1 MKLRYLVVDTDA
13 QLLRTRR
20 CEIESLWQGRR
31 RAHDL
36 GCEQLHELKLVS
48 VLCDAQ
54 LLPQKIYL
62 LRLPLCDGR
71 FTRANYR
78 TLRTFSR
85 PGLVTARELF
95 LHHIE
100 GWPHDFFV
108 QLAVALDVPRAHL
121 DVPLGIGGPLMMA
134 AALRLPPTKAI
145 RYLR

>member
-1 MKLRYLVVDTDA
+1 MKLRYLVVDHFG

-20 CEIESLWQGRR
+20 AAIEALWQGRR

-36 GCEQLHELKLVS
+36 GCEQLNELKLVS
-48 VLCDAQ
+48 VLCDDR
-54 LLPQKIYL
+54 LVPEKIYL

-78 TLRTFSR
+78 TLRSFSL
-85 PGLVTARELF
+85 PSLVTARELYQ
-95 LHHIE
+95 HHIE
-100 GWPHDFFV
+100 GWPRDFYV

-121 DVPLGIGGPLMMA
+121 GVPLGIGGPLMMA
-134 AALRLPPTKAI
+134 AALRLPPKKAI